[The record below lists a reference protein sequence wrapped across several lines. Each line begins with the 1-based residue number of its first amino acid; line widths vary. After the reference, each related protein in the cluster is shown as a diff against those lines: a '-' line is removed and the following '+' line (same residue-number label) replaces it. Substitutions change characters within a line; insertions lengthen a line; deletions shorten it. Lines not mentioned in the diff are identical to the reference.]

1 MPHLGDKSVESVVS
15 DSIRCE
21 VWNGGNWGVMRV
33 SQGSQFS
40 VGFEHDRRG
49 LGGFKEIARGKVST
63 GIDEGQGLEPQGAQ
77 RSTEGG

>member
-1 MPHLGDKSVESVVS
+1 MESVVS

-33 SQGSQFS
+33 SQGDLSSRFS

-49 LGGFKEIARGKVST
+49 LSGFKEIARRKVST
-63 GIDEGQGLEPQGAQ
+63 GIDESQELEPQGAQ
-77 RSTEGG
+77 RSTEKG